1 MAISMTRF
9 MLFAIL
15 VCSFAENNKMASAQC
30 AGDMQ
35 GLMEE
40 CAKYVQ
46 KSGPM
51 IQPSAGC
58 CNVVKSVD
66 LPCVCSHITTQ
77 VEGVIS
83 MEKAAFIAQ
92 ACGKPLVRGTHCGSY
107 VVPGN

>member
-1 MAISMTRF
+1 M
-9 MLFAIL
+9 
-15 VCSFAENNKMASAQC
+15 VASAQC

-66 LPCVCSHITTQ
+66 LPCVCTHITTQ

-92 ACGKPLVRGTHCGSY
+92 ACGKPLLRGTHCGSY
-107 VVPGN
+107 VVPAGKY